1 MWSAH
6 CWVRKGCENL
16 QWGDLSPWTSM
27 SPGTPGDP
35 CTTALVCIYEIC
47 FLQIFMNEWEVVL
60 FIISEVKD
68 FTFSSEGLRNAG
80 PDWTVNL
87 GGFMEDWAYL
97 AVLAYFIRKVFLP
110 HIELGALKIK
120 EEGIS
125 EYIYSFLGFFGDLIS
140 DSIKCWEG
148 SIVPGFAWQDINVIQ
163 KVTTQLIWP
172 PN

>member
-1 MWSAH
+1 MCSAR
-6 CWVRKGCENL
+6 CCEGREDL

-35 CTTALVCIYEIC
+35 CRTTLVCTYEIG
-47 FLQIFMNEWEVVL
+47 FLQVFMNEREVVL

-80 PDWTVNL
+80 PNWTVNL

-97 AVLAYFIRKVFLP
+97 AVLPYFIRKVVLP

-120 EEGIS
+120 EEVIS
-125 EYIYSFLGFFGDLIS
+125 EFLFFSGDLIS
-140 DSIKCWEG
+140 NTIKCWEG
-148 SIVPGFAWQDINVIQ
+148 SIAPGFGCRILMSFRELRIS
-163 KVTTQLIWP
+163 
-172 PN
+172 